1 MSKERRDVYMKVRF
15 RPSERQ
21 VVKLAAEA
29 TKRTDSDYIRVA
41 AIRAAETDLAESAA

>member
-1 MSKERRDVYMKVRF
+1 MKVRF
-15 RPSERQ
+15 RPSERK

-41 AIRAAETDLAESAA
+41 AIKAAEADLAELSAA